1 MRAPVGAR
9 AGAHTTLRYTPSRH
23 ETAQREPCPAKAC
36 SLTPHT
42 ADSRQHS
49 AVSLSYALAHI
60 TQPTRETRNA
70 VRKRVSRYYI
80 CLHPAN
86 QQYTVRL
93 TNNQQVPCLSV
104 RHRSRGIIRH
114 LIAVRRRCPAA
125 LRLPEVARGC
135 LRCGLRLPE
144 RLPDVRLPFL
154 SVIASGRDAVL
165 LELLAQLPDKEQG

>member
-1 MRAPVGAR
+1 MKIKVETFSVSPHTLHTHVTRHCLREADRTRPRPVRREACRHRVRAPVGAR

-42 ADSRQHS
+42 ADSSQLVLRFS
-49 AVSLSYALAHI
+49 THI

-70 VRKRVSRYYI
+70 VRKRSRYYI

-125 LRLPEVARGC
+125 LRLPEVA
-135 LRCGLRLPE
+135 
-144 RLPDVRLPFL
+144 
-154 SVIASGRDAVL
+154 
-165 LELLAQLPDKEQG
+165 

>member
-1 MRAPVGAR
+1 MGAR

-70 VRKRVSRYYI
+70 VRKRSRYYI

-154 SVIASGRDAVL
+154 QSSPAGAMPFSLSCSRSCLIRNRARA
-165 LELLAQLPDKEQG
+165 

>member
-1 MRAPVGAR
+1 MGAR

-42 ADSRQHS
+42 ADSSQLVLRFS
-49 AVSLSYALAHI
+49 THI

-70 VRKRVSRYYI
+70 VRKRSRYYI

>member
-1 MRAPVGAR
+1 MKIKVETFSVSQHTRHCLREADRTRPRPVRREACRHRVRAPVGAR

-23 ETAQREPCPAKAC
+23 ETAQREPCPATAC

-42 ADSRQHS
+42 ADSSQL
-49 AVSLSYALAHI
+49 VLPYALAH
-60 TQPTRETRNA
+60 TSHSRRAKPETRSGNG
-70 VRKRVSRYYI
+70 KRSRYYI

-125 LRLPEVARGC
+125 LRLPEVA
-135 LRCGLRLPE
+135 
-144 RLPDVRLPFL
+144 
-154 SVIASGRDAVL
+154 
-165 LELLAQLPDKEQG
+165 